1 MTTTI
6 QHQTNQ
12 ETRKEQAMTTA
23 VQSRT
28 NASSVLAALRARVTG
43 EVITESSE
51 QYDEARQ
58 TQNLTV
64 DARPAALVRVAN
76 VTDVAEVVLFAREN
90 GYELAVRSGGHS
102 IGKHSMIEGAIVVD
116 FSAMKN
122 ITIDP
127 QARTARIQ
135 AGATSGDLAGP
146 AHAYGLAL
154 STGDT
159 ASVGFGGLATG
170 GGLGFM
176 ARKYGLAIDNL
187 LSAQVVTADGR
198 IVNASEDEHAD
209 LFWAIRGGGG
219 NFGIITEFH
228 VRLAPV
234 GQVVGGNLILPA
246 TREAVRGF
254 LDYIDGA
261 PDELTVLADIIK
273 APPAP
278 FVPEERVGETVLWLL
293 ICWSG
298 DVEAGERAIAPLR
311 ALGEPI
317 ADVVEPMPYPVMYE
331 FTAHL
336 TERHGVAMRS
346 MFADDL
352 SDETIDASIA
362 AVTESPS
369 PFSLVHLR
377 GMGGAISNVSVDATA
392 FAHRS
397 QRYWFSAIGVW
408 LDPAEDPAPH
418 NAWAEALWQQVRHER
433 NGVYVNFLGRE
444 GDERI
449 HEAYP
454 GGTFDRLR
462 EIKRRYDPEN
472 VFKFN
477 QNISP

>member
-6 QHQTNQ
+6 QPQTSQ
-12 ETRKEQAMTTA
+12 QDSRKEHSMTT
-23 VQSRT
+23 
-28 NASSVLAALRARVTG
+28 VLAPTSNPAVINALRARVAG
-43 EVITESSE
+43 EVITADDG

-58 TQNLTV
+58 VHLFSDRQ
-64 DARPAALVRVAN
+64 PAALVRVAN
-76 VTDVAEVVLFAREN
+76 ATDVAEAVLFAQEY

-102 IGKHSMIEGAIVVD
+102 VGNHSMIDGALVVD

-127 QARTARIQ
+127 ANRTARIQ
-135 AGATSGDLAGP
+135 PGATSGDLAGP

-159 ASVGFGGLATG
+159 ASVGFGGLVTG

-198 IVNASEDEHAD
+198 IVTASESEHED

-219 NFGIITEFH
+219 NFGIVTEFE

-234 GQVVGGNLILPA
+234 GQVLGGALIVPA
-246 TREAVRGF
+246 TRQSVRGF

-278 FVPEERVGETVLWLL
+278 FVPEDRVGETVLYLL

-298 DVEAGERAIAPLR
+298 GVEEGERAVAPLR
-311 ALGEPI
+311 ALGEVI
-317 ADVVEPMPYPVMYE
+317 ADTIEPMPYPVMYQYTE
-331 FTAHL
+331 EL
-336 TERHGVAMRS
+336 TQRMGVAIRS
-346 MFADDL
+346 MFADEL

-362 AVTESPS
+362 AVSASQSPI
-369 PFSLVHLR
+369 SLVHIR
-377 GMGGAISNVSVDATA
+377 GMGGAIDRVASDETA
-392 FAHRS
+392 FAHRAR
-397 QRYWFSAIGVW
+397 RYWWTAIDVW

-418 NAWAEALWQQVRHER
+418 HKWADGLWDQVRHER
-433 NGVYVNFLGRE
+433 KGVYVNFLGSER
-444 GDERI
+444 DDRI

-454 GGTFDRLR
+454 GDTFNRLL

-472 VFKFN
+472 VFCFN
-477 QNISP
+477 QNIRP